1 MKNVLANCCSANNI
15 IWKKQSQNSLN
26 AYNTSYVGERSDYE
40 DIKEDDGDRH
50 GEHQR
55 CLG

>member
-1 MKNVLANCCSANNI
+1 MHI
-15 IWKKQSQNSLN
+15 
-26 AYNTSYVGERSDYE
+26 TSYVGECSDDE